1 MKKWMHSRHVTVL
14 DQIASSASN
23 FLLVAI
29 VANVSPAEQ
38 FGQFSLGYVLLV
50 FFLGLQ
56 RALIGEVLLVRF
68 AAKGADLGGFRAAA
82 GLATLLGVLAL
93 AVLAVGAFL
102 ARESSPEI
110 WLVLAAAM
118 PVLLLQDALRYVLIC
133 QKLSGYAFVLDA
145 VWTLLS
151 TAAML
156 ALALA
161 RADGTWVVAAW
172 AAGALISAVLGIAI
186 TKAYPRPV
194 QGVRWFLTN
203 RDLAVRFSAEFA
215 SLNASTALVW
225 FALAGPLGAVGIAAL
240 RGASLLF
247 SPLNTA
253 FNSVRIAMIPELVRS
268 RDTPRYRR
276 GLIETGTVLLGLGVV
291 WGAVVL
297 VLPDGIG
304 RIVLGDTWDAA
315 KELRLPNA
323 VQALAMV
330 GYTTLLAYYRSSS
343 LHVQSSWMR
352 GILAGMTLAVPFFA
366 ALAFGVQ
373 GGAWGFAAAVAV
385 ALVAGLAITAAAR
398 RRSGERGLEPGGEP
412 A

>member
-1 MKKWMHSRHVTVL
+1 MHSRHVTVL

-56 RALIGEVLLVRF
+56 RSLIGEVLLVRF
-68 AAKGADLGGFRAAA
+68 AAKGADLGGFRAAT
-82 GLATLLGVLAL
+82 GLATLLGVVAL
-93 AVLAVGAFL
+93 AVLAVGAFF

-110 WLVLAAAM
+110 WLVLAVTM

-133 QKLSGYAFVLDA
+133 RKLSGYAFVLDA
-145 VWTLLS
+145 VWAVLS

-156 ALALA
+156 LLALA
-161 RADGTWVVAAW
+161 RADGTWVVGAW
-172 AAGALISAVLGIAI
+172 AAGALVSAVLGIAI
-186 TKAYPRPV
+186 TKAYPRPLR
-194 QGVRWFLTN
+194 GIAWFLAN
-203 RDLAVRFSAEFA
+203 RDLSVRFSAEFA

-268 RDTPRYRR
+268 RNTPRYRR
-276 GLIETGTVLLGLGVV
+276 GLMGTGAVLLGLGVV
-291 WGAVVL
+291 WAAVVL
-297 VLPDGIG
+297 LLPDSLG
-304 RIVLGDTWDAA
+304 RIALGDTWDSA
-315 KELRLPNA
+315 KDLRLPNA

-343 LHVQSSWMR
+343 LHVHSSWMR

-385 ALVAGLAITAAAR
+385 ALVGGLSITAAAR
-398 RRSGERGLEPGGEP
+398 RRGRERGLEPGGEP